1 MQFGQLKRREFIT
14 LLGGAAAAWPLSARS
29 QQPVMPVIGFLSGQ
43 SSRSFVPHLAAFHQ
57 GLKQTGYVE
66 GHNVAI
72 EYRWAEGQRDRL
84 PALAADLIQRQVAVI
99 SATGGVGSGLAAKA
113 ATATIPIVF
122 SSGGDPVKDG
132 LVTSLNRP
140 GGNMTGISWFNA
152 QVTAKRLGLLD
163 ELVPGAGT
171 VAMLI
176 SPSDPDARTQLADV
190 QDAARVLGRRAV
202 IVNAATTDE
211 IDAAFATLVQQ
222 QAAALVVASDPF
234 YLNRRDQI
242 IALAARHAVPAI
254 YSNRDYVTAGGL
266 MSYGNNLPDAYRRNG
281 IYAGRIL
288 KGDKPGDLP
297 IDQSTKFELVINLET
312 VKALGLDLPL
322 SLQIRVDEVIE

>member
-1 MQFGQLKRREFIT
+1 MQFGQLKRREFIA
-14 LLGGAAAAWPLSARS
+14 LLGGAAAAWPLSARA

-140 GGNMTGISWFNA
+140 GGNMTGISW
-152 QVTAKRLGLLD
+152 V
-163 ELVPGAGT
+163 
-171 VAMLI
+171 
-176 SPSDPDARTQLADV
+176 
-190 QDAARVLGRRAV
+190 
-202 IVNAATTDE
+202 
-211 IDAAFATLVQQ
+211 
-222 QAAALVVASDPF
+222 
-234 YLNRRDQI
+234 
-242 IALAARHAVPAI
+242 
-254 YSNRDYVTAGGL
+254 
-266 MSYGNNLPDAYRRNG
+266 
-281 IYAGRIL
+281 
-288 KGDKPGDLP
+288 
-297 IDQSTKFELVINLET
+297 
-312 VKALGLDLPL
+312 
-322 SLQIRVDEVIE
+322 